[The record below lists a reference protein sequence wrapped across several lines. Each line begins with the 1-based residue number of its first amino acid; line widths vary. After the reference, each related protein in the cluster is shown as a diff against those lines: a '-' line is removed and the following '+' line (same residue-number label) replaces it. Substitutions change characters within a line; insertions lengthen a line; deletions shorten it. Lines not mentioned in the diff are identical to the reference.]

1 MNYMWQN
8 QAEPSYSSIEI
19 KQARRIRSLAKKNTK
34 LVLRQASP
42 RGPDGDGPLRS
53 FAAAELLRAD
63 REDLR
68 ELLQHPPQPDV
79 RARLHPRKSAPP
91 FPKQEW

>member
-1 MNYMWQN
+1 MWQN

-19 KQARRIRSLAKKNTK
+19 KQARRIRSLAKKKARSSFCGK
-34 LVLRQASP
+34 LARAE
-42 RGPDGDGPLRS
+42 DGDGPLRS

-79 RARLHPRKSAPP
+79 RARLHRKSAPP
-91 FPKQEW
+91 FPKQEV